1 MNALLYL
8 TLTSGRNRILNAVR
22 RIRSP
27 RYAAA
32 LIVGGLYIWSFLFRP
47 MRNAGV
53 TSLFLGQATEMIV
66 TLLALIT
73 LMGSWVFG
81 ADATALAFTQAEVSF
96 LFSAPLSR
104 RRLMGYKL
112 FRSQIVVLIN
122 SLIWVFVLRRGG
134 TILPSP
140 LRAVGLWV
148 LFSTLNLHRLGAALV
163 RSSWTEH
170 GRFGAK
176 RQRWSIIIFST
187 IGIVLAIGL
196 IAGRRELVDA
206 ADAGAFFRE
215 LGKLLSSPPAI
226 WALYPFRL
234 VVAPTFARSVAEW
247 LRLIGPALAMLAAH
261 VWWVLRTNAAFEE
274 AALEASIERARR
286 LEAMR
291 SRRSMGTAPL
301 RGPTSTIQLAS
312 AGHPAFAIIWKN
324 ILCLRRTAQLRVFV
338 GPLAMSIA
346 LGMAFTTGQDT
357 AVHIAFSALIF
368 AGLLTVFGGRL
379 IRNDLRQD
387 MQHLPLIKSLPMA
400 ASDIVLAEVTSAVL
414 PMAGAQLA
422 LLIIS
427 YVSFMFTPRHAISA
441 DVRLALIAS
450 APFAVL
456 AINGALITI
465 QNAMAV
471 LFPAWVRLGPVVTT
485 GVEALGQN
493 VLAMVANLFALGLGL
508 IVPVIIAAALV
519 RWGASNTSLTASL
532 AKPSTIASVVIVASI
547 VLALETYGAMRFL
560 GRALARAEPLQTG

>member
-1 MNALLYL
+1 
-8 TLTSGRNRILNAVR
+8 
-22 RIRSP
+22 
-27 RYAAA
+27 
-32 LIVGGLYIWSFLFRP
+32 
-47 MRNAGV
+47 
-53 TSLFLGQATEMIV
+53 
-66 TLLALIT
+66 
-73 LMGSWVFG
+73 
-81 ADATALAFTQAEVSF
+81 
-96 LFSAPLSR
+96 
-104 RRLMGYKL
+104 
-112 FRSQIVVLIN
+112 
-122 SLIWVFVLRRGG
+122 
-134 TILPSP
+134 
-140 LRAVGLWV
+140 
-148 LFSTLNLHRLGAALV
+148 
-163 RSSWTEH
+163 
-170 GRFGAK
+170 
-176 RQRWSIIIFST
+176 
-187 IGIVLAIGL
+187 
-196 IAGRRELVDA
+196 
-206 ADAGAFFRE
+206 
-215 LGKLLSSPPAI
+215 
-226 WALYPFRL
+226 
-234 VVAPTFARSVAEW
+234 
-247 LRLIGPALAMLAAH
+247 
-261 VWWVLRTNAAFEE
+261 
-274 AALEASIERARR
+274 
-286 LEAMR
+286 
-291 SRRSMGTAPL
+291 
-301 RGPTSTIQLAS
+301 
-312 AGHPAFAIIWKN
+312 
-324 ILCLRRTAQLRVFV
+324 
-338 GPLAMSIA
+338 MSIA